1 MRILWGR
8 GRLLS
13 FCKWGKLRLREKK
26 CVSQGH
32 VAGNPEAN
40 QNVFQF
46 DLPLKLLTKLD
57 SCFTFYI
64 ELSSWWIKG
73 EKWNALDG
81 HLLLSPKAHI
91 GSKPTIHS
99 ITSKLTLDDFA
110 SIQHRVA
117 KFILWLEMRKPNK
130 TYALQCCTA
139 FCHITTRISHKFTY
153 GPALLNL
160 PPTLPPLPIPLGCH
174 QIIIVF
180 F

>member
-1 MRILWGR
+1 MRILWGG

-13 FCKWGKLRLREKK
+13 FCNWGKLRLRKKK

-57 SCFTFYI
+57 ICFTFYI
-64 ELSSWWIKG
+64 ELISWWIKG
-73 EKWNALDG
+73 EKWNVLDG
-81 HLLLSPKAHI
+81 HLLFSPKAHI
-91 GSKPTIHS
+91 RSKPSIHS
-99 ITSKLTLDDFA
+99 ITSKLTLYDFA
-110 SIQHRVA
+110 SIQQSSKVYSLTWNEET
-117 KFILWLEMRKPNK
+117 KQDVCFTILYCFLPHNNTNQPQVYTW
-130 TYALQCCTA
+130 
-139 FCHITTRISHKFTY
+139 SH
-153 GPALLNL
+153 